1 MKYPKRTAI
10 NTLQQAMEHLLFLF
24 CQRCNLLRFLC
35 VEYLCIKKASRI
47 KKSFF
52 EIIETILINQRALL
66 ISATPLS
73 LHVNIEQICALNMNS
88 LNVDKGRKITTKDL
102 QKKSRTSSGFLTFIQ
117 FTSCVQEVRDNIAS
131 YCLLIGTLT
140 IN

>member
-10 NTLQQAMEHLLFLF
+10 NTLQKAMEHLLFLF

-35 VEYLCIKKASRI
+35 VEYLCIKKSSRI

-52 EIIETILINQRALL
+52 ETIETILINQRALL
-66 ISATPLS
+66 ISATPLN
-73 LHVNIEQICALNMNS
+73 LHVDIEQICALNMKS
-88 LNVDKGRKITTKDL
+88 LNVDKGRKITTKGL